1 MVMAP
6 RGNAHGLVEW
16 SRRDPWRERMG
27 EMVERHIRR
36 ACDLNDIDIY
46 DLQDVIGE
54 HASVAIDCVFED
66 FCTVTW
72 EDGSNLSSDYLKRR
86 VGRKQRSTVP
96 ISRRFGMLLSAYM
109 RLAMFALEKAF
120 WRATLCAVVIRSE

>member
-1 MVMAP
+1 MAP
-6 RGNAHGLVEW
+6 RGNAYGLVEW

-86 VGRKQRSTVP
+86 GWKETAINR
-96 ISRRFGMLLSAYM
+96 AYIE
-109 RLAMFALEKAF
+109 AL
-120 WRATLCAVVIRSE
+120 RDAVVSLYEVSRCLPWRKLSGARPCARW